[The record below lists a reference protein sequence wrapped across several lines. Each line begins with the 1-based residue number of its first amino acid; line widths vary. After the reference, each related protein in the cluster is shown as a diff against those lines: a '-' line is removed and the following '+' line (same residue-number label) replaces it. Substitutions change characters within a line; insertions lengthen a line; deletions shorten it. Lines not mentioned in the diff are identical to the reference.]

1 MNKRLTPMSAVAPA
15 LLLALGMAACS
26 KPDDKA
32 ASAASAA
39 SAAPSA
45 PDVVRLSDAQK
56 QSIKVGQVALRQFAV
71 TTQAP
76 GTIDFNENAEVQ
88 VFSPYQGRIITQFV
102 HLGDLVTKGQP
113 LFTVESADYIQAE
126 STLIAAAAVFK
137 QTTSAL
143 ARAKDLYPLKGMSQN
158 DYEQAVANQQ
168 TAEGALKAAQ
178 KTMQIFGKTPVEVD
192 RIAAARHVDDVLI
205 VRSPISGRVTA
216 SNAAP
221 GLLELPGNPPAPYII
236 ADTSTVWMLANV
248 TEVEIPKLT
257 VGQPVTVSVTAY
269 PDRLFKGVI
278 TALGAAIDP
287 NTHRATIRSQ
297 INDPKHELRPGML
310 ANFVISTAAPL
321 TSPSVPMNGV
331 VREGDGTMSVWVT
344 NDGRQFTR
352 RTVKIGLQQDDYD
365 QVLDG
370 LQGGETVAID
380 GAIFLSNIAF
390 GGAS

>member
-1 MNKRLTPMSAVAPA
+1 MNKRLSPMSAVAAA

-26 KPDDKA
+26 KSDDKA
-32 ASAASAA
+32 AQPAPAAQ
-39 SAAPSA
+39 PS
-45 PDVVRLSDAQK
+45 PDAVQLTDAQK
-56 QSIKVGQVALRQFAV
+56 HSIKIGQVGLREFV
-71 TTQAP
+71 VETQAP
-76 GTIDFNENAEVQ
+76 GTIDFNENSEVQ
-88 VFSPYQGRIITQFV
+88 VFSPYQGRIIAQFV
-102 HLGDLVTKGQP
+102 HLGDFVTKGQP

-137 QTTSAL
+137 EATSAL
-143 ARAKDLYPLKGMSQN
+143 ARARDLYPLKGMSQN

-168 TAEGALKAAQ
+168 TADAQLKAAE
-178 KTMQIFGKTPVEVD
+178 KTLQIFGKTPVEVE
-192 RIAAARHVDDVLI
+192 RIAATRHVDDALV
-205 VRSPISGRVTA
+205 VRSPITGRVTA

-221 GLLELPGNPPAPYII
+221 GLLELPGNQPAPYII
-236 ADTSTVWMLANV
+236 ADTSSVWMLANV
-248 TEVEIPKLT
+248 TEVEIPKFT
-257 VGQPVTVSVTAY
+257 VGQPVAVSVTAY
-269 PDRLFKGVI
+269 PDRLFKGTI
-278 TALGAAIDP
+278 TALGASIDP

-310 ANFVISTAAPL
+310 ANFVISTAAPV
-321 TSPSVPMNGV
+321 TSPAIPTNGV

-352 RTVKIGLQQDDYD
+352 RTVKIGLQQADYD

-370 LQGGETVAID
+370 LRAGETVAID